1 MSKSLTSIP
10 WVNPRAV
17 GLIIGPLLFALLLWG
32 WGGPPERPLVGAMA
46 AVAALMAVWW
56 MTEAVPLA
64 VTSLLP
70 LVFYPLLG
78 ISDARKV
85 PGHFFNEII
94 VLFLGAFLIALAME
108 RWNLHRRIAL
118 HLISA
123 VGVTPGRVVAGFL
136 LAAALLSMWISN
148 TATALMMLPIGL
160 AVVAQI
166 EALAGTDRARPL
178 ALGLML
184 AIAYGCS
191 IGGIATPVGTPT
203 NLAFLKIYRDTF
215 PDAPSISFG
224 EWMLFAVPIAVAML
238 AATWFLLV
246 KVFCRCEVGLRLDR
260 DVVQGELRGLGRMT
274 YEERLVAGVFVLAAV
289 LWIFR
294 QDLNLG
300 VVTIPGWVGLH
311 PAFAAVDDS
320 TVAILLALSLF
331 LVPARSQA
339 GALLDGATFSRVP
352 WDILLL
358 FGGGFALAAGFTST
372 GLSSHLAQGLG
383 ALGHV
388 PEVVA
393 LIIVCALLTFL
404 TELTSNVATATMF
417 LPVLAAWAVA
427 EQINPLILMIPATIS
442 ASMAFMLPVATPPNA
457 VIFSSRRVRIAEM
470 ARTGLAINLVGIVVI
485 AVLSQWLLP
494 AILGFDPEVLP
505 AWAVLGR

>member
-1 MSKSLTSIP
+1 MSAPTSSPGGTIA
-10 WVNPRAV
+10 RTV
-17 GLIIGPLLFALLLWG
+17 GLVLGPVLFAVLLWG
-32 WGGPPERPLVGAMA
+32 WGGPPGQPLAGAMA

-56 MTEAVPLA
+56 MTEAAPLA

-70 LVFYPLLG
+70 LVLYPLLG
-78 ISDARKV
+78 IADARKT
-85 PGHFFNEII
+85 PGHYFNEII

-118 HLISA
+118 HLIA
-123 VGVTPGRVVAGFL
+123 FVGVTPGRVVAGFL

-166 EALAGTDRARPL
+166 EALVGEGRARPL
-178 ALGLML
+178 ALALML
-184 AIAYGCS
+184 SIAFGCS

-215 PDAPSISFG
+215 PTAPAISFG
-224 EWMLFAVPIAVAML
+224 EWMLFSLPISVVML
-238 AATWFLLV
+238 SLAWFLLV
-246 KVFCRCEVGLRLDR
+246 KVFCRCEAGLRLDR
-260 DVVQGELRGLGRMT
+260 AVIDRELHGLGRMAT
-274 YEERLVAGVFVLAAV
+274 AERIVSGVFAAAAV

-300 VVTIPGWVGLH
+300 IAVIPGWTRLH
-311 PAFAAVDDS
+311 PGLAAVDDG
-320 TVAILLALSLF
+320 TVAICLALLLF
-331 LVPARSQA
+331 LIPAGTA
-339 GALLDGATFSRVP
+339 GGRLLDAATFARVP

-358 FGGGFALAAGFTST
+358 FGGGFALAAGFSST
-372 GLSSHLAQGLG
+372 GLSTTLALGLG
-383 ALGHV
+383 GLGHV

-393 LIIVCALLTFL
+393 LILVCAMLTFL

-427 EQINPLILMIPATIS
+427 EEINPLILMIPATIS

-457 VIFSSRRVRIAEM
+457 VVFSSRRVRIAEM
-470 ARTGLAINLVGIVVI
+470 ARIGLALNLAGIVVI
-485 AVLSQWLLP
+485 AVLSQWLMP
-494 AILGFDPEVLP
+494 AILDFDPRALP
-505 AWAVLGR
+505 AWAQPAP

>member
-1 MSKSLTSIP
+1 MPDSP
-10 WVNPRAV
+10 APNPV
-17 GLIIGPLLFALLLWG
+17 GRTRLIGLALGPLLFAFLLFG
-32 WGGPPERPLVGAMA
+32 WGGPPEKPLIGAMA
-46 AVAALMAVWW
+46 AIAALMAVWW

-78 ISDARKV
+78 IADARRV
-85 PGHFFNEII
+85 PTHYFNEII

-108 RWNLHRRIAL
+108 RWHLHKRIAL
-118 HLISA
+118 RLIAA
-123 VGVTPGRVVAGFL
+123 VGVTPGAMIAGFL
-136 LAAALLSMWISN
+136 LAAAVLSMWISN

-166 EALAGTDRARPL
+166 DAAVGAERARPL

-215 PDAPSISFG
+215 PNAPALSFG
-224 EWMLFAVPIAVAML
+224 EWMLFAVPVSCVML
-238 AATWFLLV
+238 AAGWFALA
-246 KVFCRCEVGLRLDR
+246 KVFCRCEAGLRLDR
-260 DVVQGELRGLGRMT
+260 EVVRRELRALGRMSF
-274 YEERLVAGVFVLAAV
+274 EERVVAVVFGTAAF

-300 VVTIPGWVGLH
+300 ALVVPGWTRLH
-311 PAFAAVDDS
+311 PALAAVDDG
-320 TVAILLALSLF
+320 TVAICLALALF
-331 LVPARSQA
+331 LLPARTVRA
-339 GALLDGATFSRVP
+339 PLLDGATFLRVP

-372 GLSSHLAQGLG
+372 GLSSHLAQGLS

-388 PEVVA
+388 PEIVA
-393 LIIVCALLTFL
+393 LLIVCALLTFL

-427 EQINPLILMIPATIS
+427 EQINPLILMIPATLS

-457 VIFSSRRVRIAEM
+457 VIFSSRRVRIADM
-470 ARTGLAINLVGIVVI
+470 ARIGLALNFVGIVVI
-485 AVLSQWLLP
+485 AVISQWLLP
-494 AILGFDPEVLP
+494 AILDFDPNVLP
-505 AWAVLGR
+505 AWAELPK